1 MKKSTLLLIAIT
13 FLITGCKQE
22 TLLEGL
28 NQEQANEVVAVLQKN
43 NIDVKKSPKQKEGF
57 SVLVSNEDFSYAVDI
72 VTQYDLPSR
81 ARNQI
86 ADYFPSDSLVS
97 SPRAE
102 VAKIYSAIEQRLEHT
117 LAQMQNIVSASVHVS
132 YNVSNID
139 STSKPVPV
147 HIAALLKHDQ
157 DIADKEVLLT
167 NAKRL
172 LKNSFNEVS
181 YDNISVILTKIEE
194 ISPLSP
200 TPRKTGFKII
210 SAASGA
216 MLIIMLIVVMGGLW
230 LLKKRKE
237 SRALQ

>member
-1 MKKSTLLLIAIT
+1 MKKSTLLLTAIT

-28 NQEQANEVVAVLQKN
+28 NQEQANEVVAILQKN

-117 LAQMQNIVSASVHVS
+117 MGQMQNIVSASVHVS

-139 STSKPVPV
+139 ATSRPVPV
-147 HIAALLKHDQ
+147 HIAALLKHDR
-157 DIADKEVLLT
+157 DIADKEILLT

-181 YDNISVILTKIEE
+181 YDNISVILTKVDE

-200 TPRKTGFKII
+200 TQSKKKFNLFPAVSGIMAII
-210 SAASGA
+210 IAA
-216 MLIIMLIVVMGGLW
+216 IVMAGL
-230 LLKKRKE
+230 LLTKKRKQ
-237 SRALQ
+237 SRASQ